1 MRKKTQFPNRVLCW
15 LEKRH
20 LNPGPD
26 TIEIETNKYY
36 KLPFT
41 LQIRDPNRPKKEI
54 YRTFSFNVDFTLD
67 LDNIMT
73 QEEYKEKILKFRNFI
88 SLNDVKR
95 GI

>member
-1 MRKKTQFPNRVLCW
+1 M
-15 LEKRH
+15 KR
-20 LNPGPD
+20 D
-26 TIEIETNKYY
+26 TSTLDPIQLRIETNKYY
-36 KLPFT
+36 KLPFS

-73 QEEYKEKILKFRNFI
+73 QEEYKEKILKFRNVI
-88 SLNDVKR
+88 SQNDVNR